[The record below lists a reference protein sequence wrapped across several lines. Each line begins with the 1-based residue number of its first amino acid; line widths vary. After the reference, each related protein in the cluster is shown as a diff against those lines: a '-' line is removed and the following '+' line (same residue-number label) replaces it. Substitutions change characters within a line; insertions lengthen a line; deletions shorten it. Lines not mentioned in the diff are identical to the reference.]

1 MWADVKVSSVI
12 DGGLFWA
19 QVGGGIVDDKPTTV
33 RRILQQQASSLV

>member
-19 QVGGGIVDDKPTTV
+19 QVGGGIVDDKLTTIKCV
-33 RRILQQQASSLV
+33 LQQEASSRA